1 MLSKTCTRL
10 LKTSNQKF
18 TTSLLNTATQ
28 KRFYADDVDGRQ
40 SALEESIAS
49 ILTKQANEYEVTKE
63 LAFLSSTIKNEEDF
77 SYLMRLASKV
87 GSKLAYSG
95 VQDVGYMAKKPVV
108 RVAVTGAAGQIAY
121 SLIPRIASGEM
132 LGKDQPVHLVLIDIP
147 DSMKLVE
154 GVQMELQDCAFPLLR
169 GITVTSDL
177 AEGFKDVE
185 YTLLV
190 GAKPRS
196 KGMERK
202 DLLLENAKIFQTQGK
217 ALGKHAKSNNL
228 TLVVGNPANTNALI
242 AASNASNI
250 DPKQF
255 SAMTRLDH
263 DRALAQVALKLNVP
277 VRSLSKFAIWGNHSA
292 TQYPDLSNALV
303 DNVPVLSKVDKT
315 WVEKEFIP
323 TVQQRGAAI
332 INVRGSSSAASAADA
347 AIKHMRDWALGTPV
361 PGEWVSMAV
370 PSDGSYGIKP
380 GVYTSYPVICP
391 GGGKYEIV
399 KDLKID
405 QFSQDRITASVKEL
419 LEEKSGVQALLK

>member
-1 MLSKTCTRL
+1 M
-10 LKTSNQKF
+10 Q
-18 TTSLLNTATQ
+18 
-28 KRFYADDVDGRQ
+28 
-40 SALEESIAS
+40 
-49 ILTKQANEYEVTKE
+49 
-63 LAFLSSTIKNEEDF
+63 
-77 SYLMRLASKV
+77 
-87 GSKLAYSG
+87 
-95 VQDVGYMAKKPVV
+95 KKPVV
-108 RVAVTGAAGQIAY
+108 RVAITGAAGQIAY

-132 LGKDQPVHLVLIDIP
+132 LGKDQPVHIVLIDIP
-147 DSMKLVE
+147 DSMKVVE
-154 GVQMELQDCAFPLLR
+154 GVVMELQDCAFPLVR
-169 GITVTSDL
+169 GITATSDL

-263 DRALAQVALKLNVP
+263 DRALAQVANKLKVP

-292 TQYPDLSNALV
+292 TQYPDLSYALV
-303 DNVPVLSKVDKT
+303 DGVQVSSKVEKT
-315 WVEKEFIP
+315 WVESEFIP

-332 INVRGSSSAASAADA
+332 INARGSSSAASAADA
-347 AIKHMRDWALGTPV
+347 AIKHMRDWSLGSN
-361 PGEWVSMAV
+361 GEWVSMAV

-380 GVYTSYPVICP
+380 GVYTSYPIVCT
-391 GGGKYEIV
+391 GNGKYEIV

-405 QFSQDRITASVKEL
+405 AFSQNKIDLSIKEL
-419 LEEKSGVQALLK
+419 LEEKAGVSALLK